1 MFPNRVIKLAKNVE
15 EFVEIRR
22 DVTSVSNSD
31 VHVHFT
37 VLPAQQA
44 SRLEQQSLRK
54 KKRKVLHNYR
64 MESSQHMTEAVQKG
78 LDVHCYRSKRKQDI
92 YMFGVSRS
100 VGEWIITSEGDLERK
115 GGGRK
120 VKKIKYGQ
128 PVPRVPPTRTLPEY
142 GFADNYTSLKLAQAG
157 NKLWIPADARESI
170 LGEAVFNESLANGS
184 CKETFQVHFVDCET
198 VPGSSVGWHTSCQ

>member
-1 MFPNRVIKLAKNVE
+1 MLSMFPNRVIKLAKNVE
-15 EFVEIRR
+15 EFVEMRR

-31 VHVHFT
+31 VHIHFT

-64 MESSQHMTEAVQKG
+64 
-78 LDVHCYRSKRKQDI
+78 I
-92 YMFGVSRS
+92 
-100 VGEWIITSEGDLERK
+100 
-115 GGGRK
+115 
-120 VKKIKYGQ
+120 
-128 PVPRVPPTRTLPEY
+128 PPTRTLPEY

-170 LGEAVFNESLANGS
+170 LGEAVFNVSLANGS